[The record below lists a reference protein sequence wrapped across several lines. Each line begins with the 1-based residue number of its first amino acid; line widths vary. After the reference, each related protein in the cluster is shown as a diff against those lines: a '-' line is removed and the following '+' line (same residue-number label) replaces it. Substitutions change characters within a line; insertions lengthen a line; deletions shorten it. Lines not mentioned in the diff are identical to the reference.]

1 MLYETQTQI
10 GVFFLFILSG
20 FLCGL
25 IFDFQKIMKNKVK
38 NKFFANFLLI
48 FCVFLSSFI
57 YFFINLIFNYG
68 ELRWFSLV
76 TFLLSFSIEKIIAEN
91 IFALTKKICYNIK
104 HGRGK
109 KRKERR
115 KEEN

>member
-25 IFDFQKIMKNKVK
+25 IFDFQKIIKNKVK

-48 FCVFLSSFI
+48 FCVFLLIFI

-68 ELRWFSLV
+68 ELRLFSFI
-76 TFLLSFSIEKIIAEN
+76 TFLLSFSIEKMIAQN
-91 IFALTKKICYNIK
+91 IFALTKKFCYNIR
-104 HGRGK
+104 HGRRT
-109 KRKERR
+109 KRKERG

>member
-20 FLCGL
+20 LLCGL
-25 IFDFQKIMKNKVK
+25 IFDFQKIIKNKIK

-68 ELRWFSLV
+68 ELRLFSLV
-76 TFLLSFSIEKIIAEN
+76 AFLLSFSIEKMIAQN
-91 IFALTKKICYNIK
+91 IFALTKKFCYNIK

>member
-48 FCVFLSSFI
+48 FCVFSSSFI

-76 TFLLSFSIEKIIAEN
+76 TFLLSFTIEKMIAEN
-91 IFALTKKICYNIK
+91 IFALTKKFCYNIR
-104 HGRGK
+104 HGRRT
-109 KRKERR
+109 KRKERG

>member
-48 FCVFLSSFI
+48 FCVFSSSFI

-76 TFLLSFSIEKIIAEN
+76 TFLLSFSIEKMIAEN
-91 IFALTKKICYNIK
+91 IFALTKKFCYNIK
-104 HGRGK
+104 HGRKK
-109 KRKERR
+109 KRS
-115 KEEN
+115 

>member
-25 IFDFQKIMKNKVK
+25 IFDFQKIIKNKVK

-48 FCVFLSSFI
+48 FCVFSSSFI

-76 TFLLSFSIEKIIAEN
+76 TFLLSFSIEKMIAEN
-91 IFALTKKICYNIK
+91 IFALTKKFCYNIR
-104 HGRGK
+104 HGRRT
-109 KRKERR
+109 KRKERG